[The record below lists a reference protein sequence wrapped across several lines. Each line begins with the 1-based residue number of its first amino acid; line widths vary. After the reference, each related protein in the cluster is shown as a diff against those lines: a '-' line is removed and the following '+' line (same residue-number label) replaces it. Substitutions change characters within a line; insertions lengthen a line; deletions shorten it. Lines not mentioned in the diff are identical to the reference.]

1 MQELSKIEL
10 ELMRTKNN
18 PVFTKRADK
27 GYSVNQDLAKQIAIT
42 LNKIKGR
49 IESEIGNTGVLEIE
63 EFIQFKID
71 KKAGIMKNL
80 DIFSESF
87 ESNGLDLTLLID
99 CSGSM
104 RSLRQKLADLSSTLI
119 TALDKCSF
127 IDFKVIAF
135 SGKYHDYQSVIE
147 IIKKVSDS
155 GKIHADET
163 DLHDIH
169 NLAIDFAVNDI
180 NTKGNPDNKKL
191 IIMIT
196 DGYPECELKHRSM
209 DHKVL
214 QNLMERSV
222 INAKNYQIPI
232 FCLYYGHIGSVKEL
246 MNRIFKG
253 MIFESSNFEDIEKK
267 LIQKLSLAVENL
279 NKGMTL

>member
-10 ELMRTKNN
+10 ELMHTKND
-18 PVFTKRADK
+18 PVYTKRADK
-27 GYSVNQDLAKQIAIT
+27 GYKINEQLAKQISNT

-49 IESEIGNTGVLEIE
+49 LEQEIGNSGNLEID

-71 KKAGIMKNL
+71 KKSGVMKNL
-80 DIFSESF
+80 DIFSETF
-87 ESNGLDLTLLID
+87 ETNGLDLTLLID

-104 RSLRQKLADLSSTLI
+104 RSLNQKLADLSSTLI

-155 GKIHADET
+155 GKIHADEN

-169 NLAIDFAVNDI
+169 NLAIDYAVNDL
-180 NTKGNPDNKKL
+180 NLKGNPDNKKL

-196 DGYPECELKHRSM
+196 DGYPECELKGKHM
-209 DHKVL
+209 DHKIL

-232 FCLYYGHIGSVKEL
+232 FCLYYGHIGEVKEL

-253 MIFESSNFEDIEKK
+253 MIFESDNFQDIETK

-279 NKGMTL
+279 NKGATL